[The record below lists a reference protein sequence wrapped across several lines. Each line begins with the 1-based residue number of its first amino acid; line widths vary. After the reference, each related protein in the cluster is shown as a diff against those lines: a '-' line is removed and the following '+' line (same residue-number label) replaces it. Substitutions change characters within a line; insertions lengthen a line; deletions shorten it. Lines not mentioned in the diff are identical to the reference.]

1 VAVVA
6 VSREIGAFW
15 DHDTMRAWAYRQQ
28 LEAISVAAF
37 LMLYGACLVAWVVLR
52 PEQDAGVETESGLL
66 RGLGLLYQ
74 WLGFAVIVVAPMAHG
89 AGPADALW
97 NLRLLLEMAG
107 VAALAWT
114 AWLAWHARH
123 RGDKTDA
130 AWLPIAAASLV
141 GFNLL
146 AVLTGVHE
154 IVSYFGVN
162 AAGEAGLAEAF
173 TISAWLMLYAAGL
186 LAAGF
191 WRRMAF
197 VRWQGLGLLVFTIGK
212 VFLYDVRS
220 LGSIYRILSFFGL
233 GVVLMTVSFAYQK
246 DWLGL
251 RETGDEAD
259 EAAR

>member
-1 VAVVA
+1 
-6 VSREIGAFW
+6 
-15 DHDTMRAWAYRQQ
+15 
-28 LEAISVAAF
+28 
-37 LMLYGACLVAWVVLR
+37 
-52 PEQDAGVETESGLL
+52 
-66 RGLGLLYQ
+66 
-74 WLGFAVIVVAPMAHG
+74 MAHG
-89 AGPADALW
+89 AGPAEALW